1 MAEYGAPPL
10 KPPPG
15 PPQMQSVPSLH
26 LLRGLLSKQKRA
38 QEDLMNYVK
47 GNMKP
52 GLQVVYRKLG
62 ESTSFQARV
71 VEVLGVP
78 GRVRLIVEKVNT
90 GKRLG
95 ISLEDITGIV
105 QEG

>member
-1 MAEYGAPPL
+1 MDNRSTTPAPAPR
-10 KPPPG
+10 
-15 PPQMQSVPSLH
+15 MQSVPSLQV
-26 LLRGLLSKQKRA
+26 LRGLLSKQKRA

-52 GLQVVYRKLG
+52 GLQVIYHKMG
-62 ESTSFQARV
+62 ESASFQARI
-71 VEVLGVP
+71 VEVLGIP
-78 GRVRLIVEKVNT
+78 GRVRLTVEKVNT

-95 ISLEDITGIV
+95 IALEDITGIV